1 MKKQS
6 ARPLPEAEE
15 DAVRTYFRQLAR
27 CPLLT
32 REGEV
37 EIAQRIEEGEKRILR
52 ALVDSPL
59 AVVELIRIADELAEG
74 RLRLREVTRNS
85 EEAGEEDEATVRRV
99 VRLFAPLRRLAQA
112 KARPSKQLRER
123 ARCGLEE
130 VRLTRQALDEVV
142 RRLRRRRQPDPFLLD
157 DDEEPPP
164 PLDTPTLRALD
175 ATLTAIREAERQADA
190 AKAELV
196 EANLRLVISIAKKHK
211 NQGLQL
217 IDLVQE
223 GNIGL
228 MRAVDK
234 FDYRRG
240 FKFSTYATWWVR
252 QSIARAIAD
261 QGHTIRAPVH
271 LVETGSKLSRVRR
284 QLEQREGKEPS
295 VDELAA
301 ATGIPVH
308 KVLTA
313 LSAPKE
319 PVSLETPVGE
329 DESRLGDFLEDRSA
343 VSPMEALATKRFTE
357 DTRELLR
364 TLTPREQQVLRM
376 RFGIDDPGDRT
387 LAQIGETFDL
397 TRERIRQIEMQAL
410 RKLRVPL
417 RARRMRSDLDR

>member
-1 MKKQS
+1 
-6 ARPLPEAEE
+6 
-15 DAVRTYFRQLAR
+15 
-27 CPLLT
+27 
-32 REGEV
+32 V

-59 AVVELIRIADELAEG
+59 AVLELTRIADDLAQG
-74 RLRLREVTRNS
+74 RIRLREVTRNS
-85 EEAGEEDEATVRRV
+85 EEAGDEDEAVVRRV
-99 VRLFAPLRRLAQA
+99 VRLFAPVRRLAQA
-112 KARPSKQLRER
+112 KGRPSKLLRDKARR
-123 ARCGLEE
+123 ALED

-142 RRLRRRRQPDPFLLD
+142 RRLRRRRQPDALLLD
-157 DDEEPPP
+157 DDDHDPPA
-164 PLDTPTLRALD
+164 PLDPAALRSLD
-175 ATLTAIREAERQADA
+175 ATLLAIREAERQADA